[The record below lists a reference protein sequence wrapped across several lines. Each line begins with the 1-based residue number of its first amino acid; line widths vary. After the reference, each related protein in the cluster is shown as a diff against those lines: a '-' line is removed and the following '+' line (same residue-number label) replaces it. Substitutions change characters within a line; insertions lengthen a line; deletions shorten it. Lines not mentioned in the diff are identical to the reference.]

1 MILLTASN
9 SFDSIVQFITVILI
23 FLFVL
28 GLTYFSTVFIARV
41 QGQSQTGSNIKTIET
56 YKLSPNKF
64 IQIVKIGEKYYSLV
78 VCKDTVTVLGE
89 LSKED
94 ITVRESET
102 GMPVSFKEILD
113 KAKNSIHK
121 K

>member
-9 SFDSIVQFITVILI
+9 RFDSIVQFITVILI

-41 QGQSQTGSNIKTIET
+41 QGQTHACANIKTIET

-64 IQIVKIGEKYYSLV
+64 IQIVQIGEKYYSLV

-89 LSKED
+89 LNKED

>member
-41 QGQSQTGSNIKTIET
+41 QGQTHSCSNIKIIET